1 MRLAPSLGLL
11 CALVSLGLVA
21 CSSEDAA
28 STSGSSS
35 NTSSSSSGGG
45 GSGGSGG
52 SDASGGGGT
61 GGGALCSEP
70 TAVPCED
77 QVILQMNLQTDIT
90 PGLID
95 NQQDAGAW
103 VSAIDATAGGAFA
116 SDPDSFTYGKFT
128 DAGLQKVEISD
139 EDSIGSMDWDIAFRR
154 YVVRINSGHSGP
166 SCVQAGRL
174 GGTPTFEE
182 VTEVP
187 SDLVLRKDEYFTE
200 SCEVIPDG
208 SGLPGSPATAL
219 SSYWSYP
226 GCVAMTDHV
235 FVAQLADGRYVKL
248 RVEAYYSPDVQ
259 DQCDTTGAVPMSNTG
274 SGNIIMRWAYL
285 P

>member
-1 MRLAPSLGLL
+1 MRFSFPTTVL
-11 CALVSLGLVA
+11 CVLTTLGLVA
-21 CSSEDAA
+21 CSDDDGAT
-28 STSGSSS
+28 STGATST
-35 NTSSSSSGGG
+35 TSSTTTGAGGG
-45 GSGGSGG
+45 GTGGGG
-52 SDASGGGGT
+52 TGGGGT
-61 GGGALCSEP
+61 GGGAALCAEP

-77 QVILQMNLQTDIT
+77 QVILGMNLQADIT

-95 NQQDAGAW
+95 NQMDGAAW

-116 SDPDSFTYGKFT
+116 SDPDSFTYGKFA
-128 DAGLQKVEISD
+128 DGGLQKVEISD
-139 EDSIGSMDWDIAFRR
+139 EDSLTSMDWDIAFRR

-174 GGTPTFEE
+174 GGTPVFDE
-182 VTEVP
+182 VTSVP
-187 SDLVLRKDEYFTE
+187 GDIVLRTDEYFTE

-235 FVAQLADGRYVKL
+235 FIAQLADGRFVKL
-248 RVEAYYSPDVQ
+248 RVESYYSPEVQ

-274 SGNIIMRWAYL
+274 SGSIVLRWAYL